1 MKKSFYLLL
10 LVLAAGCAGTLDTG
24 EPTPQEDPGPL
35 SLPGLARVFASLPMG
50 EEQLR
55 EVADAVSL
63 SSGNGYDEEYTMD
76 LLLTNPG
83 AGVGPATKA
92 PARYSRPLR
101 EMLLH
106 YFLENPAT
114 RSDAGDIMEALSL
127 SGYQLYW
134 PYSEDWDG
142 ETYPII
148 TYDPGFGAE
157 SNWGYELA
165 PGPDGAFIADTVY
178 VDEALAKLR
187 PVWVINNNSDSAFTP
202 LELFLPQQQGSPQS
216 QQLLRPLCPPQNQQ
230 LGQQQLRPLCPP
242 QSLSKMPQTLSQ
254 SVPQLSPR
262 QDSPQLS
269 PRQSGPQ
276 PAAKNRTLML
286 RSFQML
292 RNYDSWFGG
301 ASEFWVKC
309 GSVEGFTASSEAELK
324 LFSPS
329 ITDLVI
335 VVKRKYVGQ
344 VMPYEAVLVADFT
357 SQMEKLVF
365 MITEDDGGT
374 RTSWKCDATVK
385 IQSKSYGFTVEL
397 PLNEK
402 DDIVWRGQIP
412 VSFFQKEDIV
422 KGRFGDV
429 VCTFE
434 LE

>member
-10 LVLAAGCAGTLDTG
+10 LALAAGCAGTLDTG

-114 RSDAGDIMEALSL
+114 RSDAGDILEALSL

>member
-83 AGVGPATKA
+83 AGVGPATRA

-101 EMLLH
+101 EMLLD

-114 RSDAGDIMEALSL
+114 RSDAEDIMEALSL

-165 PGPDGAFIADTVY
+165 PGPDGAFIADSVY

-216 QQLLRPLCPPQNQQ
+216 QQP
-230 LGQQQLRPLCPP
+230 GQQQLRPLCPP
-242 QSLSKMPQTLSQ
+242 QSLSKMPQTQSQ
-254 SVPQLSPR
+254 SG
-262 QDSPQLS
+262 PQLS

-309 GSVEGFTASSEAELK
+309 GSVDGFTASSEAELK

-329 ITDLVI
+329 VTDLVI
-335 VVKRKYVGQ
+335 VVKRKYVGK
-344 VMPYEAVLVADFT
+344 VMPYEAVLVANVT
-357 SQMEKLVF
+357 SQMENLVF

-385 IQSKSYGFTVEL
+385 IQSKSYGFTIDL

-429 VCTFE
+429 VCAFE

>member
-216 QQLLRPLCPPQNQQ
+216 QQQLRPLCPPQNQQ
-230 LGQQQLRPLCPP
+230 QGQQQLRPLCPP
-242 QSLSKMPQTLSQ
+242 QA
-254 SVPQLSPR
+254 
-262 QDSPQLS
+262 S

-329 ITDLVI
+329 VTDLVI